1 MEAWID
7 AMFSQTLVDEAS
19 KRFGIQVTRIKK
31 IGDFEN
37 YVFEVKDKNRAWI
50 LRFTHSSHRSLEEVK
65 AELDW
70 IDRLYNGSVHVARSH
85 PSVNDKMVEEFSLE
99 DGYFFACLFEKVP
112 GEAVKVN
119 DSLFDAPLFEAW
131 GKEIG
136 KMHRIS
142 MVKHVSVQRK
152 RWDEGDLLQFDRYLS
167 KSEDAKIIVEGK
179 RLIEEIQTFHETGKT
194 FGLIHSDVHH
204 GNFHYDGNAIHLFD
218 FDDAMYH
225 YYVSDIAIPVYYA
238 VWHKCGTASLTERSS
253 FATAFL
259 RSFLKGYHEEVNV
272 SYEWLKTLP
281 YFLRLRDFEL
291 YTVIHKKYDVTKMN
305 PKEKAMLNG
314 IRERLIHSELIAE
327 PALED
332 REKWIES
339 T

>member
-7 AMFSQTLVDEAS
+7 VMFSQTLVDEAS
-19 KRFGIQVTRIKK
+19 KRFGIQVTRIEK

-37 YVFEVKDKNRAWI
+37 YVFEVKDKNRSWI

-70 IDRLYNGSVHVARSH
+70 IDRLHNDRVHVARPY
-85 PSVNDKMVEEFSLE
+85 PSVNDKMVEQFSLE
-99 DGYFFACLFEKVP
+99 NGYFFACLFEKVP
-112 GEAVKVN
+112 GYPIKVS
-119 DSLFDAPLFEAW
+119 DPLFDAPLFEAW

-142 MVKHVSVQRK
+142 MGKHVSVKRQ
-152 RWDEGDLLQFDRYLS
+152 RWDAGDLLQFDRYLS
-167 KSEDAKIIVEGK
+167 KRKDARIIIEGK
-179 RLIEEIQTFHETGKT
+179 RLIKEIQTFHETGKT

-238 VWHKCGTASLTERSS
+238 VWNKCGTESLAERSS
-253 FATAFL
+253 FATEFL
-259 RSFLKGYHEEVNV
+259 RSFLKGYREEVDV
-272 SYEWLKTLP
+272 SNEWLQTLP

-291 YTVIHKKYDVTKMN
+291 YSVFNKKFDLTKIN
-305 PKEKAMLNG
+305 DEEKKMVSG
-314 IRERLIHSELIAE
+314 IRQRLMSSELIAE
-327 PALED
+327 PALENIANQ
-332 REKWIES
+332 IENM
-339 T
+339 